1 MKKIEDYTYT
11 ELNEMF
17 SDLIGKHEGDTEF
30 FSKESAKKFAN
41 DELIS
46 GDYLCVQNAFDDLAA
61 QIKGLKDVF
70 SWSAGVSAN
79 NWDVGLMHLNAHE
92 LMDETLRDGMIKAE
106 CIRRGVDVNVGK
118 EYQRI
123 VKGTECCYI

>member
-11 ELNEMF
+11 ELNKMF
-17 SDLIGKHEGDTEF
+17 SDLIRKHENDTVF
-30 FSKESAKKFAN
+30 FSKESAKEFAN

-46 GDYLCVQNAFDDLAA
+46 GDYLCVQNAFDDLAT

-70 SWSAGVSAN
+70 SWSCGISGN
-79 NWDVGLMHLNAHE
+79 DWDVGLMHVDTHK
-92 LMDETLRDGMIKAE
+92 LMKETFRDGMIQAE
-106 CIRRGVDVNVGK
+106 CARRGVNMDAVK

-123 VKGTECCYI
+123 VKETESCYI